1 MRLVRKSFITRMI
14 IIKKGEGDKMPRKT
28 TVSIIKCDVGSLA
41 GHHVVPKPL
50 LDIGKKLLK
59 EAQNNGEINSYYVFN
74 AGDDLELLMVH
85 QKGEGN
91 TKIHQLAW
99 DVFKKAADKAKDLKL
114 YGAGQ
119 DLLKTAFSGNVRGM
133 GPGVAEM
140 EIEERNSDPIVVFAA
155 DKTEPGA
162 FNFPMFKIFG
172 DPTSTAGL
180 VIDPSMIG
188 GFKFEVLDVMEN
200 KKVVL
205 KCPEEMYEL
214 IALIGT
220 PERYVVSHV
229 WRAQDNLICGATS
242 TTRLSLIAGKYVG
255 KDDPVSV
262 VRAQHGL
269 PALGEILAPYMH
281 TYFVEG
287 WMRGSHWGP
296 LMPVGLKDSRCTVF
310 DGPPRIVAL
319 GFQVGDGMIASDDGE
334 PLISDL
340 FEDPA
345 FDMARQEALEY
356 ADVLRRMGEFEPGR
370 LSSHAMEYTTLPKV
384 LEKLKKRFVKAGS

>member
-1 MRLVRKSFITRMI
+1 MFGGRLLRKSDEYYYGGVILTI
-14 IIKKGEGDKMPRKT
+14 KT
-28 TVSIIKCDVGSLA
+28 TISVIKCDVGSLV
-41 GHHVVPKPL
+41 GHHTVPKPL
-50 LDIGKKLLK
+50 LDLGKNRLQ
-59 EAQNNGEINSYYVFN
+59 EAQNDGLINSYHVFN

-85 QKGEGN
+85 QKGESN
-91 TKIHQLAW
+91 PKIHKLAW
-99 DVFKKAADKAKDLKL
+99 NTFQEAADKAKTLKL

-140 EIEERNSDPIVVFAA
+140 EIEERDSDPIVVFAA

-172 DPTSTAGL
+172 DPSNTAGL

-188 GFKFEVLDVMEN
+188 GFKFEVLDVIEN
-200 KKVVL
+200 KKVVM

-229 WRAQDNLICGATS
+229 WRAEDDLLCGATS

-269 PALGEILAPYMH
+269 PAVGEILAPYMH
-281 TYFVEG
+281 TFFVEG

-296 LMPVGLKDSRCTVF
+296 IMPVGLKDSRCTVF
-310 DGPPRIVAL
+310 DGPPRILAL
-319 GFQVGDGMIASDDGE
+319 GFQVGNGAIASDDDGE

-340 FEDPA
+340 FADPA
-345 FDMARQEALEY
+345 FDLARREAVEY
-356 ADVLRRMGEFEPGR
+356 ASVLRRMGEFEPAR
-370 LSSHAMEYTTLPKV
+370 LSSHVMEYTTLPKV
-384 LEKLKKRFVKAGS
+384 LEKLQKRFKKADS

>member
-1 MRLVRKSFITRMI
+1 
-14 IIKKGEGDKMPRKT
+14 
-28 TVSIIKCDVGSLA
+28 
-41 GHHVVPKPL
+41 
-50 LDIGKKLLK
+50 LK
-59 EAQNNGEINSYYVFN
+59 DAQKEQIINSYFVFN

-85 QKGEGN
+85 TNGEN
-91 TKIHQLAW
+91 NPEIHKLAW
-99 DVFKKAADKAKDLKL
+99 NIFKKASDKAKSLKL

-119 DLLKTAFSGNVRGM
+119 DLLKSAFSGNVRGM

-140 EIEERNSDPIVVFAA
+140 EIVERDSDPIAVFAA

-172 DPTSTAGL
+172 DPNNTAGL
-180 VIDPSMIG
+180 VIDSSMIG
-188 GFKFEVLDVMEN
+188 GFKFEVLDVIEN
-200 KKVVL
+200 KKVIV

-220 PERYVVSHV
+220 PERYVISHV
-229 WRAQDNLICGATS
+229 WRARDNLICGATS

-255 KDDPVSV
+255 KDDPVSI

-281 TYFVEG
+281 SYFVEG

-296 LMPVGLKDSRCTVF
+296 LMPVSLKDSRCTIF

-319 GFQVGDGMIASDDGE
+319 GFQICNGMIASDDNGE

-345 FDMARQEALEY
+345 FNLARREAIEY
-356 ADVLRRMGEFEPGR
+356 ATILRRMGEFEPAR

-384 LEKLKKRFVKAGS
+384 LEKLKKRFMKTTS

>member
-1 MRLVRKSFITRMI
+1 
-14 IIKKGEGDKMPRKT
+14 
-28 TVSIIKCDVGSLA
+28 
-41 GHHVVPKPL
+41 VVPEPL
-50 LDIGKKLLK
+50 LDIGKKGLK
-59 EAQNNGEINSYYVFN
+59 EAKKEGLINSFYVFN

-85 QKGEGN
+85 QQGESN
-91 TKIHQLAW
+91 PKIHKLAW
-99 DVFKKAADKAKDLKL
+99 NTFKEATDKAKDLKL

-119 DLLKTAFSGNVRGM
+119 DLLKTAFSGNIRGM

-140 EIEERNSDPIVVFAA
+140 EIEERSSDPIVIFAA

-180 VIDPSMIG
+180 VIDPNMIG

-220 PERYVVSHV
+220 PERYVISHV
-229 WRAQDNLICGATS
+229 RRAQDNLICGATS

-255 KDDPVSV
+255 KDDPVSI

-281 TYFVEG
+281 TFFVEG

-319 GFQVGDGMIASDDGE
+319 GFQVGNGMIASDDNGE

-345 FDMARQEALEY
+345 FDLARKEALEY
-356 ADVLRRMGEFEPGR
+356 ADFIRRMGEFEPGR
-370 LSSHAMEYTTLPKV
+370 LSSSSMEYTTLPKV
-384 LEKLKKRFVKAGS
+384 LEKLEKRFVKSDS